1 MKNFFIVLGGCLLA
15 VIFLFFYFAIAG
27 FFCFLSW
34 VPRVIAFVG
43 LKKEKSRALK
53 KLLSI
58 KDDAENIFNQNI
70 GPGLEMEMRLGQQ
83 IQDLESVVEKMEIPA
98 WRHGL
103 IGLSKKLEL
112 SFPS

>member
-1 MKNFFIVLGGCLLA
+1 MKKLFGFLGNCLFGIA
-15 VIFLFFYFAIAG
+15 FLFLYLVIACI
-27 FFCFLSW
+27 FSFISW
-34 VPRVIAFVG
+34 VPRAIAFVG

-58 KDDAENIFNQNI
+58 KDDAESIFDQSI

-83 IQDLESVVEKMEIPA
+83 VQELECVVEKMEIPA
-98 WRHGL
+98 WRHSL

-112 SFPS
+112 SLPS